1 MTAFPARLAELKRL
15 FNTDLRNC
23 NVPLELS
30 ALLMTG
36 PPHGFG
42 VEHGLA
48 LLALPGF
55 AVENIATADLQSFW
69 TEVATMDAS
78 IDLTLA
84 SGVLLAMNMLH
95 GVQHDKRTTLRN
107 IFNGTATPIAGAV
120 GPLAVNNTTAQAET
134 ELSERHH
141 KLLSVQQGILYAPSQ
156 RLAHNHHMRI
166 FNAMGNNG
174 SFNCL
179 FDLKTLH
186 PQSTRRVVRKEL
198 GNSLSLEVE
207 DEGSSNDRMQY
218 ITTAETLFML
228 FTALAAMLG
237 VEVPPGKYPGT
248 GGTLLVQSTDGSG
261 SHMRVTARYTIVMAF
276 CQRIILAT
284 GNYPTAMAYFILV
297 RAMTH
302 LCDRLQEAGPSK
314 HPEDV
319 WADLTCNGT
328 HCFEPKAEHLATL
341 TKDRPDKGRDPKVN
355 GGIGKDRANARGS
368 AKTKGCFNMA
378 MGNCKFGQ
386 QCKFSHKPK
395 LVAAAKETLANS
407 PAKGG
412 PPLPTTPRPQ
422 GYNSPNPQA
431 GQGWVF
437 HP

>member
-1 MTAFPARLAELKRL
+1 
-15 FNTDLRNC
+15 
-23 NVPLELS
+23 
-30 ALLMTG
+30 
-36 PPHGFG
+36 
-42 VEHGLA
+42 
-48 LLALPGF
+48 
-55 AVENIATADLQSFW
+55 
-69 TEVATMDAS
+69 
-78 IDLTLA
+78 
-84 SGVLLAMNMLH
+84 MN
-95 GVQHDKRTTLRN
+95 K
-107 IFNGTATPIAGAV
+107 FSSTPIAGAV

-141 KLLSVQQGILYAPSQ
+141 KLLAVQQGILYAPSQ

-207 DEGSSNDRMQY
+207 DERSSSDRMQY
-218 ITTAETLFML
+218 ITTAETLFMI

-237 VEVPPGKYPGT
+237 VEVPPRKYPGT

-261 SHMRVTARYTIVMAF
+261 AHMRVTARYTIVMAF
-276 CQRIILAT
+276 CQRVILST
-284 GNYPTAMAYFILV
+284 GNYPTAMAYYILV

-319 WADLTCNGT
+319 WSDLTCNGT

-341 TKDRPDKGRDPKVN
+341 TKEKPEKPPKIN
-355 GGIGKDRANARGS
+355 GGIGKDRMNPRGS
-368 AKTKGCFNMA
+368 AKGKGCFNMA

-386 QCKFSHKPK
+386 NCKFSHDPK